1 MRGRVWSG
9 FIWFTLGSCGRIC
22 EHSRELSGC
31 MWGREFIIKLSN
43 YNILKMDCTPC
54 ILLLIYAVALL
65 IEWRLLLLYILL
77 KCYTG
82 FIINHPLSCFLPP
95 AFHPLLWNYAQST
108 TQFGPHNWLC
118 IPCLWLIC
126 KYNWQLQ
133 TWGSTFHTN
142 AYNWMLS
149 IMANEMKSGVC
160 SQWTY

>member
-54 ILLLIYAVALL
+54 ILLLIHAVALL

-82 FIINHPLSCFLPP
+82 FIINHPLSFQEWWENSSILHIARWFSAALNDNFLVCLSEIRTHSVLVIGT
-95 AFHPLLWNYAQST
+95 FKMVIMGVHPGTFSSCNY
-108 TQFGPHNWLC
+108 FV
-118 IPCLWLIC
+118 
-126 KYNWQLQ
+126 
-133 TWGSTFHTN
+133 HT
-142 AYNWMLS
+142 
-149 IMANEMKSGVC
+149 
-160 SQWTY
+160 